1 MHLQGQKQRRT
12 TDAATMQEKEIRI
25 VQANSNSHNQRQN
38 RAKNVEASEFAV
50 YRYVLVEN
58 VVSLDVAVFAITPT
72 SLRSF

>member
-1 MHLQGQKQRRT
+1 
-12 TDAATMQEKEIRI
+12 MQEKEIRV